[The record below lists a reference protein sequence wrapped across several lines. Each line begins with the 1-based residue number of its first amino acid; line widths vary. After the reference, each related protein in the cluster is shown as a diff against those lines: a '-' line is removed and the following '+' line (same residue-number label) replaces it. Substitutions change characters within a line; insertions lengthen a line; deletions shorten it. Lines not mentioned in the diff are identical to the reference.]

1 MTRSIVAVL
10 FLFNLSA
17 TVLADEVLQFLGQ
30 STPVAMSDVLT
41 GDQINQLG
49 INPDDY
55 ACFQM
60 DMLDPVSGDHMGSGT
75 DCLIFNEIPNRVVR
89 GKGLEKGKAFEGL
102 AGDVAVDA
110 LSVFSFLNGDV
121 LVTEGRTSV
130 RPLLEG
136 FGDGG
141 TPQRTHITGS
151 IPTPGENNVLLA
163 TGTREDRAGT
173 VRVSGALRVDAN
185 GLFFDCLWVHES

>member
-10 FLFNLSA
+10 FLFNLNA
-17 TVLADEVLQFLGQ
+17 TVMAGEVLQFLGQ

-49 INPDDY
+49 VNPDDY

-60 DMLDPVSGDHMGSGT
+60 DILAPVTGNDMGSGT
-75 DCLIFNEIPNRVVR
+75 DCLIFNVIPNRVVK
-89 GKGLEKGKAFEGL
+89 GKGLERGKAFEGL

-121 LVTEGRTSV
+121 VVTEGKTSL

-136 FGDGG
+136 FGEGG
-141 TPQRTHITGS
+141 TPQRKYITES
-151 IPTPGENNVLLA
+151 IPTPGENNALLA
-163 TGTREDRAGT
+163 PDTREGRAGN
-173 VRVSGALRVDAN
+173 VRVSGAFPGKTTAFAIPAYR
-185 GLFFDCLWVHES
+185 S